1 MQVRAQ
7 AYDFSP
13 EDIEV
18 ITAQLRELL
27 ETRSFLT
34 LGSHV
39 AQFEAGFAD
48 RHGARFGC
56 ATNSGT
62 AALEAI
68 LRALEVEGGEVILP
82 TNTFAA
88 TAFAVLRAGA
98 RPVFADIGPDMT
110 LDPDD
115 AAARMTSATR
125 AVTTVH
131 IGGLVSPATAALAA
145 ACDHRG
151 VPLVEDAAHAHGS
164 ALDGRPAGTFGVAGA
179 FSFFSTK
186 VMTTG
191 EGGMVVTN
199 DTRIDEMAR
208 LLRDQAKVAGS
219 NRHEAVGHNWR
230 MTEVQA
236 MLGMRQLARLDEFIA
251 RRQKIAARYDEAL
264 ADIPGLD
271 PLGVPDGAEHNFYKY
286 IAFVRDHQPED
297 LRRRLAERHSVSL
310 GGYVYD
316 IPLHEQPVFRDFRE
330 GPLPVAEELCGSHVC
345 PPIYPSLTDA
355 QVDHVTAAL
364 RTEVGAA
371 ATEKRSD

>member
-13 EDIEV
+13 EDIEA
-18 ITAQLRELL
+18 ITTQLRELL

-39 AQFEAGFAD
+39 AQFEAAFAD

-68 LRALEVEGGEVILP
+68 LRALEVDGGEVILP

-98 RPVFADIGPDMT
+98 RPVFADIGTDMT

-115 AAARMTSATR
+115 TVARVTSATR
-125 AVTTVH
+125 AAITVH
-131 IGGLVSPATAALAA
+131 IGGLVSRATDALVE
-145 ACDHRG
+145 ACDDRSI
-151 VPLVEDAAHAHGS
+151 PLVEDAAHAHGS

-191 EGGMVVTN
+191 EGGMVVSS
-199 DTRIDEMAR
+199 DPRIDEVAR
-208 LLRDQAKVAGS
+208 LLRDQAKVAGG
-219 NRHEAVGHNWR
+219 NHHEAVGHNWR

-236 MLGMRQLARLDEFIA
+236 ILGMRQLARLDEFIA
-251 RRQKIAARYDEAL
+251 RRQKIAARYDEVL
-264 ADIPGLD
+264 TDITGLE
-271 PLGVPDGAEHNFYKY
+271 PLEVPDGAEHNFYKY
-286 IAFVRDHQPED
+286 IAFVRDQQPED

-316 IPLHEQPVFRDFRE
+316 TPLHEQPVFRDFRE
-330 GPLPVAEELCGSHVC
+330 GRLPVAEELCRSHIC
-345 PPIYPSLTDA
+345 PPIYPSLTDE
-355 QVDHVTAAL
+355 QIDHVAAAL
-364 RTEVGAA
+364 RTEVAA
-371 ATEKRSD
+371 ATTDARSD